1 MADFFEH
8 QVDEPNWQTQP
19 FAPEQS
25 PRPLFSPLSPEAS
38 PDVDIRPATSE
49 TTVRL
54 DFDSLQPF
62 ERVERHFQ
70 KFGIT
75 FKNAIAL
82 QPSNPAFQPMP
93 GKMVLMGSPKSG
105 WLEAVF
111 DRPVSW
117 VSSSITGSRRTV
129 MAAFDANNRPIAQA
143 QTAGPNLAGSSSK
156 LLPNLELSLLG
167 EGIQRITLQTF
178 DGQLTVSEFSFS
190 SL

>member
-1 MADFFEH
+1 MADFLDNQAE
-8 QVDEPNWQTQP
+8 
-19 FAPEQS
+19 EQS
-25 PRPLFSPLSPEAS
+25 WQARQADIAQSPLPQFNEMPTAES
-38 PDVDIRPATSE
+38 PDTDIKSVCPQAA
-49 TTVRL
+49 VRL

-70 KFGIT
+70 KLGVT

-82 QPSNPAFQPMP
+82 QPSNPAFQPIP

-111 DRPVSW
+111 DRPVNW
-117 VSSSITGSRRTV
+117 VSGSITGSRRTV
-129 MAAFDANNRPIAQA
+129 MAAFDANNRPIAQT
-143 QTAGPNLAGSSSK
+143 QTAGANLVGSDSK

-178 DGQLTVSEFSFS
+178 DGQLTVSEFSFG
-190 SL
+190 